1 MRKFLSFLILIGFLT
16 LPGIGLAQE
25 TADDVIR
32 IFERIANWLFSFLL
46 IAAVIMIVVAG
57 FLFVTAGGKPEQITK
72 ARNIIIYAL
81 IGVVVA
87 VLARGLVDLIQIM
100 IQV

>member
-1 MRKFLSFLILIGFLT
+1 MKKILLVLILVGFLM

-32 IFERIANWLFSFLL
+32 IFDRIADWLFRFLL